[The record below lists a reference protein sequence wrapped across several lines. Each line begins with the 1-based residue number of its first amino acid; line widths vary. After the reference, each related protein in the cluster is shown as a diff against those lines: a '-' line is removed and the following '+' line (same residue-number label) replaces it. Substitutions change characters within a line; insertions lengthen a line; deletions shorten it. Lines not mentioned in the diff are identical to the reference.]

1 MRADGAMRKGAGPP
15 FRRRLKRG
23 AGCGRGTVSVES
35 LPFVRPGP
43 PFLKKTEVRGWA
55 GGVTLNV
62 VSRIYERASWRRGVS
77 SATCERGKLYMQW
90 MSLPCVSGDALVG
103 ATLSLTPAGWTEEPT
118 SLSFAWT
125 SDETPIPGAEAATYV
140 VAAEGAGHWLA
151 CRAIGDGGDGITVET
166 PSVLAG

>member
-1 MRADGAMRKGAGPP
+1 
-15 FRRRLKRG
+15 
-23 AGCGRGTVSVES
+23 
-35 LPFVRPGP
+35 
-43 PFLKKTEVRGWA
+43 
-55 GGVTLNV
+55 
-62 VSRIYERASWRRGVS
+62 
-77 SATCERGKLYMQW
+77 MQW
-90 MSLPCVSGDALVG
+90 LNQPGISGDVG
-103 ATLSLTPAGWTEEPT
+103 TELGLTPDGWTD